1 MPVMLFKFD
10 VGSLVDVMLPLAGS
24 LTSGA
29 PPIASPVCRESTIKT
44 PAEVDV
50 IEIEINLTR
59 K

>member
-1 MPVMLFKFD
+1 MLFKFD